1 MLLQVISVAD
11 DVFDIKSG
19 DIVFCDPLVG
29 FPSNDTGRYD
39 FILQGWTLLS
49 PEGVHSKA
57 FLDAEIREISS

>member
-11 DVFDIKSG
+11 DVFDIRSG
-19 DIVFCDPLVG
+19 DIVFCDPLIG
-29 FPSNDTGRYD
+29 FPSNTPGRYD

-57 FLDAEIREISS
+57 FLDA